1 MTQEDQILALFEQ
14 YFKTANQSEIQNDV
28 DYINSLGAKGVS
40 YEDYIEVLNKVTSLN
55 LKETG
60 LCDDIAYAD
69 LFNDLISPIKM
80 DDLNSFTVIND
91 SICIQFNKSHETSDW
106 AFGLGNL
113 GMAA

>member
-1 MTQEDQILALFEQ
+1 MGQEDQILALFEQ
-14 YFKTANQSEIQNDV
+14 YFKTADHSEIQNDIN
-28 DYINSLGAKGVS
+28 YINSLGSNGIS

-80 DDLNSFTVIND
+80 DDLDSFTVIND
-91 SICIQFNKSHETSDW
+91 SIRIQFNKSHETSKWD
-106 AFGLGNL
+106 FSLGNL